1 MKNKAGI
8 IDVNNGNDADIRHD
22 DHISNHIMCLQSEG
36 YRVIPPFFS
45 SAEYRAINNSG
56 IDRAFHRYKLDF
68 GPVFMVTRH
77 GRVKKCFTRKTA
89 IRNLAHMMTTKVFR
103 SSGIEIRFPFE
114 TVGQQF
120 DGTTIGEG
128 NINPD
133 YRHAHRRCVR
143 RLKLILARRKQFDV
157 WMEKYNNWI
166 DQYCN
171 LLASKPI

>member
-77 GRVKKCFTRKTA
+77 GRVKKCFSRKTA
-89 IRNLAHMMTTKVFR
+89 IRHLAYFMTTKVFKN
-103 SSGIEIRFPFE
+103 SGFEKRLPDQCLTHPEYGEIFNQGDITP
-114 TVGQQF
+114 Q
-120 DGTTIGEG
+120 
-128 NINPD
+128 
-133 YRHAHRRCVR
+133 YYKAHRRCIR
-143 RLKLILARRKQFDV
+143 RLLLILARRRQFDA